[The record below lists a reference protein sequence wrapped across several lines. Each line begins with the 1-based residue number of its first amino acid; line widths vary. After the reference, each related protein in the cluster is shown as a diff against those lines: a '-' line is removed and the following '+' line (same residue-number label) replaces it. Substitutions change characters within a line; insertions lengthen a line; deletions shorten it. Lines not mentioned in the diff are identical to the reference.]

1 MTTLI
6 RRNNNNS
13 LFNPLHTFFD
23 DIFNRDLFDGPYSN
37 FSNTG
42 TSIPA
47 VNIKENKENFE
58 VEVAAPGMTKDDFK
72 IELKGNTLT
81 ISSEKSSE
89 SEQED
94 GRFTRRE
101 FSYQSFNR
109 SFNLPKDAVDT
120 EKIQAKYENGL
131 LKLAIPKKEEAKQ
144 KEPKQIAIQ

>member
-6 RRNNNNS
+6 RRNNNS
-13 LFNPLHTFFD
+13 LFNPLHTLFD
-23 DIFNRDLFDGPYSN
+23 DLFSRELFDGQYSN

-42 TSIPA
+42 TNIPA
-47 VNIKENKENFE
+47 VNIKETKENFE

-81 ISSEKSSE
+81 IFSEKSNE

-94 GRFTRRE
+94 NHFTRRE

-120 EKIQAKYENGL
+120 ERIQARYENGL
-131 LKLAIPKKEEAKQ
+131 LKLSIPKKEEAKQ
-144 KEPKQIAIQ
+144 KEPKQIEIQ

>member
-1 MTTLI
+1 MSMLI
-6 RRNNNNS
+6 RRNNNG

-23 DIFNRDLFDGPYSN
+23 DFFNRDLTDGAYSN

-47 VNIKENKENFE
+47 VNIKETKENFE

-81 ISSEKSSE
+81 IFSEKSNE

-120 EKIQAKYENGL
+120 ENIQARYENGL

>member
-6 RRNNNNS
+6 RRNNS
-13 LFNPLHTFFD
+13 VFNPLHTFFD
-23 DIFNRDLFDGPYSN
+23 DVFNRDLFDGAYSN

-101 FSYQSFNR
+101 FSY
-109 SFNLPKDAVDT
+109 
-120 EKIQAKYENGL
+120 
-131 LKLAIPKKEEAKQ
+131 
-144 KEPKQIAIQ
+144 

>member
-6 RRNNNNS
+6 RRNNS
-13 LFNPLHTFFD
+13 VFNPLHTFFD
-23 DIFNRDLFDGPYSN
+23 DFFNRDLFDGAYSN

-47 VNIKENKENFE
+47 VNIKETKENFE

-72 IELKGNTLT
+72 VELKGNTLT
-81 ISSEKSSE
+81 IFSEKSNE
-89 SEQED
+89 TEQED
-94 GRFTRRE
+94 SRFTRRE

-120 EKIQAKYENGL
+120 ENIQARYENGI